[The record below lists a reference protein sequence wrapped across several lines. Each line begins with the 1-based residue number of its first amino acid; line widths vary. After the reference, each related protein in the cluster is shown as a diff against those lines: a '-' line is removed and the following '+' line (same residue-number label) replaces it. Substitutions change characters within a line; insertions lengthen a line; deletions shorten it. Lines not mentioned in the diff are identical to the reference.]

1 MHTDWQTNTETDS
14 YIFMRRHTHTHTH
27 THMHTRM
34 HTRVHACFHMH
45 TIPHNI
51 MICAYRFCT
60 HACSHMH
67 PHTHRHT
74 HTHTC
79 THSDSHMHAIPHIRQ
94 QCAYE
99 LHTVCTHVCMC
110 MHTLMHVRAHTHTH
124 TNTQHRQPK
133 SRSARLYSLLFAR
146 LRCIS
151 DARGRNGDTNDD
163 DSDNQDPVLAS
174 ALAYLSELKEK
185 LNVYRLTGENLAGS
199 IISWSWGSVSV
210 SQSQQQQQ
218 NESTKISHVQFWD
231 D

>member
-1 MHTDWQTNTETDS
+1 
-14 YIFMRRHTHTHTH
+14 MRRHTHTHTH
-27 THMHTRM
+27 THTHIHT
-34 HTRVHACFHMH
+34 HTHTYTCTHACMH
-45 TIPHNI
+45 AFTCTPYHT
-51 MICAYRFCT
+51 ICAYRFCT
-60 HACSHMH
+60 HACTHTCSHMH
-67 PHTHRHT
+67 PHTHIHT

-79 THSDSHMHAIPHIRQ
+79 THSDTVTCMSYHTSGNNVHMNYTLYAHMYA
-94 QCAYE
+94 CA
-99 LHTVCTHVCMC
+99 CTHSCMC
-110 MHTLMHVRAHTHTH
+110 VHTHTH

-199 IISWSWGSVSV
+199 IISWS
-210 SQSQQQQQ
+210 
-218 NESTKISHVQFWD
+218 
-231 D
+231 